1 MNGIQGR
8 KGVTPEMVAAYK
20 TTVAG
25 VADAIWSPL
34 FDYQT
39 YPLAGSLGLNFFS
52 VPQGQGTTSAP
63 NATGVKTL
71 ADTNMQVAAQLPR
84 GNRFLCVGIEV
95 EFWPAADPGL
105 ALTAVPTAAQTGRNS
120 GDVYR
125 VLKSGSLTLT
135 IQQRVYAQDAPLMKF
150 PTQTRLAMAAT
161 NAAVN
166 TNATVVNYQQIEY
179 ASGSGAGYSIIPV
192 YIESTQYFTVTLNW
206 PALVPTQS
214 TADARIGVRLLG
226 NLIRDAQ

>member
-1 MNGIQGR
+1 MNGMQGR
-8 KGVTPEMVAAYK
+8 RGVTPEQLAQHR

-34 FDYQT
+34 YDYQT
-39 YPLAGSLGLNFFS
+39 YPLAGSLGLQFFA

-63 NATGVKTL
+63 NASGVKTL
-71 ADTNMQVAAQLPR
+71 SDTNMQVAGQLPR
-84 GNRFLCVGIEV
+84 GNRFLCVGIEI
-95 EFWPAADPGL
+95 EFWPSNDPGL
-105 ALTAVPTAAQTGRNS
+105 ATTAVPTAAQTGRNW

-125 VLKSGSLTLT
+125 VLKSGALTFN
-135 IQQRVYAQDAPLMKF
+135 IQQRTYAQDSPLNKF
-150 PTQTRLAMAAT
+150 PTQTRIAGVAT
-161 NAAVN
+161 NTEQN
-166 TNATVVNYQQIEY
+166 TNATTVNYQQIEY
-179 ASGSGAGYSIIPV
+179 ASGCGAGYSIVPV
-192 YIESTQYFTVTLNW
+192 YIESTQFFSVSLNW